1 MKISKKQL
9 RQIIREEYVRLKNR
23 RILAEEIE
31 EDLVNSIRMAMDE
44 IDHLLD
50 DMTKETL
57 IEYIQREFPKSK
69 FPEINIETIEE
80 AISSY

>member
-9 RQIIREEYVRLKNR
+9 RQIIREEYTRLQNR
-23 RILAEEIE
+23 RILIEEIN
-31 EDLVNSIRMAMDE
+31 EDLVNSIRLAMDE

-50 DMTKETL
+50 EMTKESL
-57 IEYIQREFPKSK
+57 IEYIQSK
-69 FPEINIETIEE
+69 FPQANIETIEE

>member
-1 MKISKKQL
+1 MKISKTKL
-9 RQIIREEYVRLKNR
+9 KKIIREEYMRLQNR
-23 RILAEEIE
+23 RILNEEIN
-31 EDLVNSIRMAMDE
+31 EDLVNSIRLAMDE

-57 IEYIQREFPKSK
+57 IEYIQRKFPKSK

>member
-9 RQIIREEYVRLKNR
+9 RQIIREEYVRLQNR
-23 RILAEEIE
+23 RILNEEIN
-31 EDLVNSIRMAMDE
+31 EDLVDSIRLAMDE

-50 DMTKETL
+50 DMTKESL
-57 IEYIQREFPKSK
+57 IEYIQSK
-69 FPEINIETIEE
+69 FPQANIETIEE

>member
-1 MKISKKQL
+1 MKISKKL
-9 RQIIREEYVRLKNR
+9 LKQIIKEEYLRLTNR
-23 RILAEEIE
+23 RILNEEIN
-31 EDLVNSIRMAMDE
+31 EDLVNSIRLEMDK

-57 IEYIQREFPKSK
+57 IEYIQSIFPKSK
-69 FPEINIETIEE
+69 FPNINIETIEE